1 MNKECLKK
9 NMLLK
14 KENKETVAK
23 GIAVNAGKNDILAN
37 EMVETDTIGNEAFGN
52 TMEVNA
58 DTVQILRVLAVENNN
73 VLVIDC
79 IKKTM
84 PVWMEAGQL
93 DGFEE
98 VKNNGDGLSTQ
109 DKLQQQDLDALEG
122 YSPDVRKIIYQR
134 YNIISA
140 ILPFVADEAMRSEMV
155 ARMAEEHSISKQSV
169 RKYLCEYL
177 VAQDIRSLAPQ
188 EKNTERALTQDEK
201 NMRKALNKYFYTT
214 KKRTLKNVYTMMLR
228 DSYCDKEGK
237 LISKYPSF
245 YQFRYFFRK
254 YNNKQ
259 TEYIS
264 RNGLS
269 FYQRNQRPL
278 VGDGVQAFAP
288 NVGVGML
295 DATVLDIYLI
305 NEAGGIV
312 GRPILTACV
321 DAYSGLCCGYSL
333 SWEGGVYSLRNLMV
347 NVITDKVEHCKAF
360 GIEINREDWN
370 CNRLP
375 GKFVTDMGSE
385 YKGAVFEQITELGVQ
400 IINLPSYRP
409 ELKSKVEKFFDIIQG
424 YYRNQL
430 KGRGVVEPDFQE
442 RGVHDY
448 RKDACLTMDDF
459 EKIIIHCIIFYNS
472 RRVLENFPYTEEMLA
487 MGIKPYASEIWNYGC
502 GQEGCSLINVG
513 REQLILTLLLRA
525 AGKFTRH
532 GLSVNGM
539 HYHNKLYREQYLNGK
554 ACVVAYNPDNVCQVW
569 LVENGTYIPFDLVE
583 SRFRDGEKNLADVQ
597 SMKQKQRE
605 LVRQELGSRTQAE
618 IDLAGHISAIAGASV
633 GQANTSVKNIRDNRK
648 KEQGKSHKDF
658 GKEML
663 ANG

>member
-1 MNKECLKK
+1 MNRDNLKK

-14 KENKETVAK
+14 KEEDS
-23 GIAVNAGKNDILAN
+23 I
-37 EMVETDTIGNEAFGN
+37 
-52 TMEVNA
+52 
-58 DTVQILRVLAVENNN
+58 QIFRVLAIEKEK

-84 PVWMEAGQL
+84 PVWVEIEKLDDFVEEQEAQ
-93 DGFEE
+93 
-98 VKNNGDGLSTQ
+98 GDNHSEAANF
-109 DKLQQQDLDALEG
+109 DILED

-140 ILPFVADEAMRSEMV
+140 ILPFVADEAMRSELITK
-155 ARMAEEHSISKQSV
+155 MAEEHGISKQSV

-177 VAQDIRSLAPQ
+177 ASQDIKSLAPQ
-188 EKNTERALTQDEK
+188 ERNTDRALTQDEK
-201 NMRKALNKYFYTT
+201 NMRKALNKYYYTT

-228 DSYCDKEGK
+228 DSYCDGEGK
-237 LISKYPSF
+237 LFAAYPSF

-254 YNNKQ
+254 YNTKQ

-269 FYQRNQRPL
+269 YYQRNQRPL

-288 NVGVGML
+288 HVGVGML

-333 SWEGGVYSLRNLMV
+333 SWEGGVYSLRNLML
-347 NVITDKVEHCKAF
+347 NVITDKVEHCRSF

-370 CNRLP
+370 CSKLS

-385 YKGAVFEQITELGVQ
+385 YKSGNFEQITDLGVQ

-409 ELKSKVEKFFDIIQG
+409 ELKSKVEKFFDCIQS

-430 KGRGVVEPDFQE
+430 KGKGVVEPDFQE

-448 RKDACLTMDDF
+448 RKDACLTMADF
-459 EKIIIHCIIFYNS
+459 EKIIIHCILFYNCK
-472 RRVLENFPYTEEMLA
+472 RVLENFPYTEEMLSQ
-487 MGIKPYASEIWNYGC
+487 GIKPYASDIWNYGC
-502 GQEGCSLINVG
+502 GQDGCNLIKVD
-513 REQLILTLLLRA
+513 RDQLILTLLPRA
-525 AGKFTRH
+525 AGKFTRY
-532 GLSVNGM
+532 GLAVNGM
-539 HYHNKLYREQYLNGK
+539 HYHNINYREQYLNGK
-554 ACVVAYNPDNVCQVW
+554 ECLAAYNPDNVCHIW
-569 LVENGTYIPFDLVE
+569 LIENGSYIPFDLIE
-583 SRFRDGEKNLADVQ
+583 SRYREKNLTGVQ
-597 SMKQKQRE
+597 EMKRRQRD
-605 LVRQELGSRTQAE
+605 LIRQEAENKTQAE
-618 IDLAGHISAIAGASV
+618 IDLAGHINAIAGAS
-633 GQANTSVKNIRDNRK
+633 GEQAKPSVKNIRANRERERRK
-648 KEQGKSHKDF
+648 LHKDL
-658 GKEML
+658 GKEV
-663 ANG
+663 AVNV

>member
-1 MNKECLKK
+1 MNRDSLKK

-14 KENKETVAK
+14 KESRKDNIK
-23 GIAVNAGKNDILAN
+23 GSGDSERKGNNIG
-37 EMVETDTIGNEAFGN
+37 DTAQLF
-52 TMEVNA
+52 
-58 DTVQILRVLAVENNN
+58 RVLAIEKEK

-84 PVWMEAGQL
+84 PVWVEIEKLDDFVEEQEAQ
-93 DGFEE
+93 
-98 VKNNGDGLSTQ
+98 GDNHSEAANF
-109 DKLQQQDLDALEG
+109 DILEDYG
-122 YSPDVRKIIYQR
+122 PDVRKIIYQR

-140 ILPFVADEAMRSEMV
+140 ILPFVADEAMRSELITK
-155 ARMAEEHSISKQSV
+155 MAEEHGISKQSV

-177 VAQDIRSLAPQ
+177 ASQDIKSLAPQ
-188 EKNTERALTQDEK
+188 ERNTDRAMTQDEK

-228 DSYCDKEGK
+228 DSYCNGEGK
-237 LISKYPSF
+237 LSGTYPSF

-254 YNNKQ
+254 YNTKQ

-269 FYQRNQRPL
+269 YYQRNQRPL

-333 SWEGGVYSLRNLMV
+333 SWEGGVYSLRNLML
-347 NVITDKVEHCKAF
+347 NVITDKVEHCRSF

-370 CNRLP
+370 CSKLL

-385 YKGAVFEQITELGVQ
+385 YKSGNFEQITDLGVQ

-409 ELKSKVEKFFDIIQG
+409 ELKSKVEKFFDCIQS

-430 KGRGVVEPDFQE
+430 KGKGVVEPDFQE

-448 RKDACLTMDDF
+448 RKDACLTMADF
-459 EKIIIHCIIFYNS
+459 EKIIIHCILFYNCK
-472 RRVLENFPYTEEMLA
+472 RVLENFPYTEEMLSQA
-487 MGIKPYASEIWNYGC
+487 VKPYASDIWNYGC
-502 GQEGCSLINVG
+502 GQDGCSLINVC
-513 REQLILTLLLRA
+513 REQLILTLFPRTK
-525 AGKFTRH
+525 GKFTRY

-539 HYHNKLYREQYLNGK
+539 HYHNINYREQYLNGK
-554 ACVVAYNPDNVCQVW
+554 ECIVSYNPDNVCQIW
-569 LVENGTYIPFDLVE
+569 LIENGSYIPFELIE
-583 SRFRDGEKNLADVQ
+583 SRYREKNLTGVQ
-597 SMKQKQRE
+597 EMKQRQRD
-605 LVRQELGSRTQAE
+605 LVRQEAENKTQAE
-618 IDLAGHISAIAGASV
+618 IDLAGHINAIAGAS
-633 GQANTSVKNIRDNRK
+633 GEQAKPSVKNIRANRE
-648 KEQGKSHKDF
+648 KEQRKLHKDL
-658 GKEML
+658 GKEVVVN
-663 ANG
+663 A